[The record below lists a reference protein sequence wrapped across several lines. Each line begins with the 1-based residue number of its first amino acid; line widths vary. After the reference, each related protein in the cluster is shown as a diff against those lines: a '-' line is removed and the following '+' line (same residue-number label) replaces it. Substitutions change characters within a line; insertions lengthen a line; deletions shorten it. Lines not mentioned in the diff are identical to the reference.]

1 MLFLTLV
8 KAEEIQSTR
17 QNWIKSRRKS
27 DVSRKN
33 SRSQTPSLLQGKSY
47 NCVETSG
54 GNAIDSKF
62 SDFLCQ
68 FNAIILFIFISVVY
82 PYLFMTTQ
90 EHELSKL
97 TNSPP
102 LTLTRLNVIS
112 YDHAAYMV
120 IENLNKRAQLS
131 DIIDHDNVIFIGTKI
146 QDDKFFRIGK
156 EESIFHKHSLTKTR
170 NTLLQKFLA

>member
-1 MLFLTLV
+1 
-8 KAEEIQSTR
+8 
-17 QNWIKSRRKS
+17 
-27 DVSRKN
+27 
-33 SRSQTPSLLQGKSY
+33 
-47 NCVETSG
+47 
-54 GNAIDSKF
+54 
-62 SDFLCQ
+62 
-68 FNAIILFIFISVVY
+68 
-82 PYLFMTTQ
+82 MTTQ

-156 EESIFHKHSLTKTR
+156 RRVLEDPYYYY
-170 NTLLQKFLA
+170 

>member
-1 MLFLTLV
+1 
-8 KAEEIQSTR
+8 
-17 QNWIKSRRKS
+17 
-27 DVSRKN
+27 
-33 SRSQTPSLLQGKSY
+33 
-47 NCVETSG
+47 
-54 GNAIDSKF
+54 
-62 SDFLCQ
+62 
-68 FNAIILFIFISVVY
+68 
-82 PYLFMTTQ
+82 MTTQ

-156 EESIFHKHSLTKTR
+156 VEPILYKHSITKTLTT
-170 NTLLQKFLA
+170 TLLHQFLAS

>member
-1 MLFLTLV
+1 MARPLKPGYRSDKSEGYMLFLTLV

-62 SDFLCQ
+62 SDFLFQ
-68 FNAIILFIFISVVY
+68 FNAMPSL
-82 PYLFMTTQ
+82 
-90 EHELSKL
+90 
-97 TNSPP
+97 
-102 LTLTRLNVIS
+102 LTRYPFYFHFSGLSIPFH
-112 YDHAAYMV
+112 DDP
-120 IENLNKRAQLS
+120 RARA
-131 DIIDHDNVIFIGTKI
+131 V
-146 QDDKFFRIGK
+146 
-156 EESIFHKHSLTKTR
+156 
-170 NTLLQKFLA
+170 

>member
-1 MLFLTLV
+1 
-8 KAEEIQSTR
+8 
-17 QNWIKSRRKS
+17 
-27 DVSRKN
+27 
-33 SRSQTPSLLQGKSY
+33 
-47 NCVETSG
+47 
-54 GNAIDSKF
+54 
-62 SDFLCQ
+62 
-68 FNAIILFIFISVVY
+68 
-82 PYLFMTTQ
+82 MTTQ

-156 EESIFHKHSLTKTR
+156 EESIFHKQDPYHSTAPVFGINKIAWYHIFVYRKFVAKLDPSGAPSLPPEGLQR
-170 NTLLQKFLA
+170 NQSEKCGFPQTCLPKRRPSLL

>member
-1 MLFLTLV
+1 
-8 KAEEIQSTR
+8 
-17 QNWIKSRRKS
+17 
-27 DVSRKN
+27 
-33 SRSQTPSLLQGKSY
+33 
-47 NCVETSG
+47 
-54 GNAIDSKF
+54 
-62 SDFLCQ
+62 
-68 FNAIILFIFISVVY
+68 
-82 PYLFMTTQ
+82 MTTQ

-156 EESIFHKHSLTKTR
+156 SRVHISQAFFNQDPYYSTAPVFGIIK
-170 NTLLQKFLA
+170 

>member
-1 MLFLTLV
+1 
-8 KAEEIQSTR
+8 
-17 QNWIKSRRKS
+17 
-27 DVSRKN
+27 
-33 SRSQTPSLLQGKSY
+33 
-47 NCVETSG
+47 
-54 GNAIDSKF
+54 
-62 SDFLCQ
+62 
-68 FNAIILFIFISVVY
+68 
-82 PYLFMTTQ
+82 MTTQ

-131 DIIDHDNVIFIGTKI
+131 DIIDHDNVIFIGTKV

-156 EESIFHKHSLTKTR
+156 VESILYRHRDVLLYCTSFWHKIAWYHIFVCR
-170 NTLLQKFLA
+170 KFVA